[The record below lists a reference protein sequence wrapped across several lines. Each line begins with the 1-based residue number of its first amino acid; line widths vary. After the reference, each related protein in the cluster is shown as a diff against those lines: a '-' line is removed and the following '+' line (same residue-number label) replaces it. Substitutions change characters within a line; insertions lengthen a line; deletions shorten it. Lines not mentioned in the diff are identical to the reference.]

1 VLSILDVLAA
11 EPELGWLVARV
22 KEIDTVSKKLKLV
35 VGDTA
40 DTTALVVNKASY
52 LASYTPAVGDIV
64 HALIKEDRG
73 VLVLGTTTGAGGGTP
88 IGGIIAYGGT
98 SAPTGWHLCDGSV
111 HGSAALQS
119 VLGSATTPDLRDR
132 FIVGA
137 GASYAR
143 GNTGGA
149 ASVTLTEAQ
158 SGLRTHNHSA
168 YSVGEGQEHT
178 HSGTTGDHDR
188 DHAHYVNIGGGGHG
202 HNSAYGNN
210 WQGSTQ
216 DQNPA
221 GTDYGPIG
229 WNAPNVGGTFSAGG
243 HGHEGWSGGVNTG
256 HLHGFTTGGRSAQHD
271 HGIGVNNV
279 TGGAATASHENRPPY
294 YALVYIIKKA

>member
-22 KEIDTVSKKLKLV
+22 KEINTTTKKLKLI
-35 VGDTA
+35 VGDTG
-40 DTTALVVNKASY
+40 DTTALVVDKASY
-52 LASYTPAVGDIV
+52 LASYTPAIGDIV

-98 SAPTGWHLCDGSV
+98 TAPSGWHLCDGSV

-119 VLGSATTPDLRDR
+119 VLGTTTTPDLRDR

-137 GASYAR
+137 GSSYAR
-143 GNTGGA
+143 GATGGA
-149 ASVTLTEAQ
+149 ATVALTVANMPSHSHGGATVSASVSHQHTGTSDYMAENNV
-158 SGLRTHNHSA
+158 HNHSA
-168 YSVGEGQEHT
+168 WT
-178 HSGTTGDHDR
+178 GTDG
-188 DHAHYVNIGGGGHG
+188 AHG

-229 WNAPNVGGTFSAGG
+229 WNAPNVGGTFGNGVHG
-243 HGHEGWSGGVNTG
+243 HGVGVGDKDINHRHT
-256 HLHGFTTGGRSAQHD
+256 FTTAASNPAHT
-271 HGIGVNNV
+271 HGINAEGS
-279 TGGAATASHENRPPY
+279 GTAHENRPPY
-294 YALVYIIKKA
+294 YALVYIIKKS